1 MTLFAW
7 RLTPTF
13 HILLIWCCK
22 APCFHSKE
30 KCPCSHFASWSLE
43 AIGHESIGA
52 KARHAIR
59 NAATWQHLS
68 VYGMQSRH
76 VETVETIRHYH
87 CELTSCTKADTA
99 MRADAIRLDRVQVF
113 WDVSASVLLSES
125 GLVLVEFL
133 CRSYQAG
140 AWWAIFGSTTAPLQE
155 TFKHL
160 EKPVNQN
167 SHELHGINYFFET
180 ISYNANLSHIQCIH

>member
-125 GLVLVEFL
+125 GWVFMSIVPS
-133 CRSYQAG
+133 RSMMGDFWINHCTIARNIQTP
-140 AWWAIFGSTTAPLQE
+140 WE
-155 TFKHL
+155 TS
-160 EKPVNQN
+160 Q
-167 SHELHGINYFFET
+167 SELARIARHQLLFWN
-180 ISYNANLSHIQCIH
+180 NLI